1 VTIPARLS
9 VPTLLMKWLPLR
21 RIRAQAIV
29 LALCLWGVC
38 AVDFA
43 TPGLFDR
50 VGNIKFQDFLAFYI
64 SAQQIAQHRASD
76 LYDQKIGNDELL
88 AIVRRPTGV
97 HLPYLYGPQ
106 VGLMFVPLASL
117 SFPAAARIWVVF
129 SLLVYF
135 ACIYAIWRRCRA
147 LRPYSRIV
155 TIAAVAFPPLFH
167 FFVRGQNSVIVLAFF
182 TAAFLALRA
191 DRRWLA
197 GIVLGFLA
205 FKPQF
210 LIAIPLILVVAHA
223 WKIFAGLAMSAVVQL
238 AFARAY
244 FGTAVMQAYF
254 DTLQHTS
261 RWITT
266 AEANIAPIQMHSLRS
281 FWSLLIPLPTVA
293 LVLYVLSSI
302 CVVWIASVIWNSV
315 PEMALRFSALTLAA
329 VLVNP
334 HLFVYDL
341 LVLAPVVLL
350 VTDWTLAHNQHPAS
364 PALRLL
370 IYLSFLLPLFGPI
383 SRWTHVQLSVIVF
396 IALLLVLFRFVTASH
411 KLASGESAVV

>member
-1 VTIPARLS
+1 
-9 VPTLLMKWLPLR
+9 
-21 RIRAQAIV
+21 
-29 LALCLWGVC
+29 
-38 AVDFA
+38 
-43 TPGLFDR
+43 
-50 VGNIKFQDFLAFYI
+50 
-64 SAQQIAQHRASD
+64 
-76 LYDQKIGNDELL
+76 
-88 AIVRRPTGV
+88 
-97 HLPYLYGPQ
+97 
-106 VGLMFVPLASL
+106 MFVPLASL

-129 SLLVYF
+129 GLLVYF

>member
-1 VTIPARLS
+1 MTIPARLS

-396 IALLLVLFRFVTASH
+396 IAMLLVLFRFVTASH